1 MKFTNF
7 IKGFFLL
14 NIFFLSIISIFI
26 YFMDPYW
33 TFSHSHKFNSLQ
45 NSTNERE
52 QKSSL
57 LYFQHKQ
64 YDALLLG
71 TSRVT
76 FINQNDFKNM
86 NVFNYSFSLANPI
99 ELSEYI
105 EFAKKQNK
113 KDFEYIII
121 GLDFLGTNLNA
132 DKNQNP
138 KEVFD
143 EVTNP
148 FYKYKLLLSIDAFTL
163 SIENLKRSLLHRP
176 GGRSYN
182 RENVAFTTHFDPCEV
197 I

>member
-14 NIFFLSIISIFI
+14 NIFFLSIISAFV

-64 YDALLLG
+64 YNALLLG

-76 FINQNDFKNM
+76 FINQNDFKSYLIHFYIFCYFSIIQFSHDWINM
-86 NVFNYSFSLANPI
+86 VF
-99 ELSEYI
+99 
-105 EFAKKQNK
+105 
-113 KDFEYIII
+113 
-121 GLDFLGTNLNA
+121 
-132 DKNQNP
+132 
-138 KEVFD
+138 
-143 EVTNP
+143 
-148 FYKYKLLLSIDAFTL
+148 
-163 SIENLKRSLLHRP
+163 
-176 GGRSYN
+176 
-182 RENVAFTTHFDPCEV
+182 
-197 I
+197 